1 MTTRYD
7 FLSDNTAGAC
17 PEALAA
23 LLAHNAGFVP
33 GYGADD
39 VTRRAADAVRALLDA
54 DADVRFV
61 ASGTAANAIAC
72 AALCRPFESVL
83 AHDQAHI
90 RTHEAGAPNFF
101 GHGLKIV
108 GVSGADGKIAVD
120 ALAETASVQDAAH
133 LQSAAALSLTNS
145 TEYGTVY
152 TAAELRSLCVLA
164 KERGLGVHVDGAR
177 LANAVAAGFDPSSLA
192 RVGADIVVLGGTKA
206 GAPLSEAIVLL
217 NRSLSRRF
225 DARLK
230 QAGQLC
236 SKSRFLA
243 AGWLGLLDAGPG
255 TEIPWIKHA
264 RHANAMAR
272 RLAAL
277 MPFEI
282 QHPVEANTVFAN
294 LDDDRLA
301 QLGRLGWKVGRFP
314 SGAVR
319 FVCSW
324 AVTEAAVDELGATL
338 KQLV

>member
-1 MTTRYD
+1 MT
-7 FLSDNTAGAC
+7 S
-17 PEALAA
+17 PAA
-23 LLAHNAGFVP
+23 RG
-33 GYGADD
+33 
-39 VTRRAADAVRALLDA
+39 DAVRALLNA

-72 AALCRPFESVL
+72 AALCRSFESVL
-83 AHDQAHI
+83 AHQEAHV

-101 GHGLKIV
+101 GHGMKIV
-108 GVSGADGKIAVD
+108 GLQGADAKIPLQ
-120 ALAETASVQDAAH
+120 ALAQCLAIPDAPHRQD
-133 LQSAAALSLTNS
+133 AAALSITNS

-152 TAAELRSLCVLA
+152 SVAELTTLCGLA
-164 KERGLGVHVDGAR
+164 KERGLHVHVDGAR
-177 LANAVAAGFDPSSLA
+177 LANAVAAGFDATALA
-192 RVGADIVVLGGTKA
+192 RAGVDIVVIGGTKA

-217 NRSLSRRF
+217 DPNLSRRF

-243 AGWLGLLDAGPG
+243 AAWIGLLETHAN
-255 TEIPWIKHA
+255 EVMPWIKHA

-277 MPFEI
+277 MPFRI
-282 QHPVEANTVFAN
+282 RHPVEANSVFAD
-294 LDDDRLA
+294 LDDARLA
-301 QLGRLGWKVGRFP
+301 NLGRLGWKVGRFP

-324 AVTEAAVDELGATL
+324 SVTEASVDELGQAL
-338 KQLV
+338 RRLA

>member
-1 MTTRYD
+1 MTLRYD

-17 PEALAA
+17 PESVAA
-23 LLAHNAGFVP
+23 MLTHNGGFVP

-39 VTRRAADAVRALLDA
+39 VTRRAADAIRALLDA

-83 AHDQAHI
+83 SHEEAHV

-101 GHGLKIV
+101 GQGLKV
-108 GVSGADGKIAVD
+108 TGLRGLNAKIAPA
-120 ALAETASVQDAAH
+120 ALAKAAAMPDAPH
-133 LQSAAALSLTNS
+133 LQSAAALSITQS

-152 TAAELRSLCVLA
+152 TADEFATLCGAA
-164 KERGLGVHVDGAR
+164 KERGLRVHVDGAR
-177 LANAVAAGFDPSSLA
+177 LANAVAAGFDAKALA
-192 RVGADIVVLGGTKA
+192 RARVDILVLGGTKA

-217 NRSLSRRF
+217 DPGLSRRF

-243 AGWLGLLDAGPG
+243 AAWIGLLDTRTNAE
-255 TEIPWIKHA
+255 TPWLRHA
-264 RHANAMAR
+264 RHANAMAQK
-272 RLAAL
+272 LAAR
-277 MPFEI
+277 MPFAI
-282 QHPVEANTVFAN
+282 RHPVEANSVFADI
-294 LDDDRLA
+294 DDGQLARLGA
-301 QLGRLGWKVGRFP
+301 LGWKVGRFP

-324 AVTEAAVDELGATL
+324 AVTEAAVEELGQALQT
-338 KQLV
+338 VV

>member
-1 MTTRYD
+1 MNKRYD

-17 PEALAA
+17 PEAVAA
-23 LLAHNAGFVP
+23 LLAHNAGFAP
-33 GYGADD
+33 GYGADE

-72 AALCRPFESVL
+72 SALCRSFESVL
-83 AHDQAHI
+83 AHQEAHI

-101 GHGLKIV
+101 GQGLKV
-108 GVSGADGKIAVD
+108 MGLGGANAKIAPE
-120 ALAETASVQDAAH
+120 ALAECLAMPDAPH
-133 LQSAAALSLTNS
+133 RQNSAALSITNS

-152 TAAELRSLCVLA
+152 SVAELTTLSSFA
-164 KERGLGVHVDGAR
+164 KERGLRVHVDGAR
-177 LANAVAAGFDPSSLA
+177 MANAVAGGFEPTALA
-192 RVGADIVVLGGTKA
+192 RAGVDIVVLGGTKA

-217 NRSLSRRF
+217 DPSLSRRF

-243 AGWLGLLDAGPG
+243 AAWIGLLQPEADGV
-255 TEIPWIKHA
+255 IPWVRHA
-264 RHANAMAR
+264 RHANAMAQ

-277 MPFEI
+277 MPFAI
-282 QHPVEANTVFAN
+282 RHPVEANAVFAD
-294 LDDDRLA
+294 LDEGRLA
-301 QLGRLGWKVGRFP
+301 RLGDLGWKVGRFP

-324 AVTEAAVDELGATL
+324 AVTEASVDELGGAL
-338 KQLV
+338 QQLV